1 VRVMVTG
8 GTGFIGAHTVRALLD
23 AGHEVRLLVRDPVL
37 FETVLQPLG
46 IGDVDHIVGDALDAE
61 IVTRALEGCDAAVHA
76 AAVVTIDQRR
86 AGQVTATNLAATKC
100 VLDGARRAGLDPIVY
115 VSSVSALAP
124 SDGAIRPDSPVATP
138 QGAYARSKAAAERY
152 ARWLQAEGVPVAITY
167 PAMVLGPPAGTRRS
181 ADAGDFFVTVL
192 KHGTAV
198 AMPGAWSVVDVRDVA
213 AVHAALVQPG
223 AGPRRYCAGGH
234 FLEYR
239 RALTLIEH
247 ITGRRLRR
255 IDVPVAPLRLLAR
268 AAEAIARVV
277 PLSTYLTPE
286 ALSSVVD
293 AVPVDDSRT
302 TTDLGVRFR
311 DPEETLA
318 ATIRGLYEAGE
329 LSAGQVGTLAAP
341 APGRSER

>member
-37 FETVLQPLG
+37 LETVLQPLG
-46 IGDVDHIVGDALDAE
+46 VDDVDHVVGDALDADT
-61 IVTRALEGCDAAVHA
+61 VSRVLVGCDAAVHA

-86 AGQVTATNLAATKC
+86 AEQVTATNLAATEC

-124 SDGAIRPDSPVATP
+124 SDGAIRPDGAVATP

-152 ARWLQAEGVPVAITY
+152 ARDLQGEGVPVAITY
-167 PAMVLGPPAGTRRS
+167 PAMVLGPPAGSRRS

-192 KHGTAV
+192 RHGAAV
-198 AMPGAWSVVDVRDVA
+198 AMRGAWSVVDVRDVA
-213 AVHAALVQPG
+213 AVHAALVRPG
-223 AGPRRYCAGGH
+223 AGPRRYSVGGH

-239 RALTLIEH
+239 DALTLIEQ

-255 IDVPVAPLRLLAR
+255 IDVPVAPLRVLAWV
-268 AAEAIARVV
+268 AEVIGRVV

-302 TTDLGVRFR
+302 ITELGVRFR
-311 DPEETLA
+311 DPEVTLA

-341 APGRSER
+341 APGRS